1 MSDPLE
7 NLGYLFLGTSYNTYL
22 TYLTYLTYPTYLT
35 CTYCSLRGP
44 SSNGLER
51 GNIIMSLLII
61 DLYHHLL
68 LLSHQ
73 QCA

>member
-7 NLGYLFLGTSYNTYL
+7 NLGYLFLGTSYN
-22 TYLTYLTYPTYLT
+22 TYLTYPTYLT

-51 GNIIMSLLII
+51 GNIIMFLLII

>member
-22 TYLTYLTYPTYLT
+22 TYLTYPTYLT
-35 CTYCSLRGP
+35 CTYCSLRAP

-51 GNIIMSLLII
+51 GNIIMFLLII